1 MTVVRHIFR
10 WDLDKTYLRSDFESV
25 RELVRTARKTAEERE
40 NIPGS
45 AALIRGIRDGAPSGE
60 KHLIFFVSGS
70 PEQLRGVIER
80 KFALDGFA
88 PDGFEMK
95 ATVSEIIRGRFRVI
109 RNQIPY
115 KLVALLR
122 GRSDAPIGTHETLIG
137 DDAES
142 DALIYSL
149 YADLLSGKIPESLLP
164 TILRRAGAY
173 EDQIRAIMH
182 HAGAVIHEPAVRRII
197 IHLDQHT
204 PPAAFYDFAPLAV
217 PIYNHLQTAL
227 QLNLDATLP
236 ASVVFDVA
244 AELIGAY
251 GFDVQ
256 KLVNSGED
264 LLRRR
269 RAHHSPEAL
278 ELLAKALVE
287 LPDEPDEQP
296 RARAGSVLRAPPPPD
311 PEARRAARQ
320 VILRLADRALY
331 IQSRPMPN
339 VEAPPPFSR
348 NYLAL
353 LDRDVTRRLA
363 AKRAKKIAARMS
375 EEDLSQALEPGLLA
389 DQDQDLG

>member
-10 WDLDKTYLRSDFESV
+10 WDLDKTYLRSDFQSV

-45 AALIRGIRDGAPSGE
+45 AALIRGIRDGAPAGE

-95 ATVSEIIRGRFRVI
+95 ATVSDIIRGRFRVL

-115 KLVALLR
+115 KLAALLR
-122 GRSDAPIGTHETLIG
+122 GRSDAPVGTTETLIG

-173 EDQIRAIMH
+173 EDQVRAIMH
-182 HAGAVIHEPAVRRII
+182 HAGAVVHESAVKRII

-227 QLNLDATLP
+227 QLNLDGTLP
-236 ASVVFDVA
+236 ASVVYEVA
-244 AELIGAY
+244 AELISAY

-269 RAHHSPEAL
+269 RAHPSQETL
-278 ELLAKALVE
+278 EILARALVE
-287 LPDEPDEQP
+287 LPEDPPEP
-296 RARAGSVLRAPPPPD
+296 RARPVSVLRALPPPD
-311 PEARRAARQ
+311 PEARHAARQ
-320 VILRLADRALY
+320 VVLRLADRALY

-353 LDRDVTRRLA
+353 LDRDVTRRLE
-363 AKRAKKIAARMS
+363 AKRARKLASRMS